1 MRMVLWDTKLATT
14 QTVNSIR
21 SWPDCMVVVAGIA
34 LVLARSSGRMT
45 APSKSAD
52 VARVHYLSFRKGP
65 PESILASRASR
76 DSPRHHLA
84 VSPARAVLPVQ
95 SAQQLL
101 SDGIRTPNDW
111 LPQFR
116 PCGC

>member
-45 APSKSAD
+45 APIKSAD
-52 VARVHYLSFRKGP
+52 VARFHYPSFRKGP
-65 PESILASRASR
+65 PESIPASRASL
-76 DSPRHHLA
+76 DSRQDLI
-84 VSPARAVLPVQ
+84 SRSVLRVLCR
-95 SAQQLL
+95 LL
-101 SDGIRTPNDW
+101 NQRRNLLGM
-111 LPQFR
+111 
-116 PCGC
+116 